1 MDSAHGQPRAPGR
14 LGDPSMYLA
23 TDPRTHPSLVE
34 KLRADKIEGSPTF
47 VAALSPDALLGE
59 VAAFTRTVED
69 YLEEYYTN
77 MDLSPMPGEGSHG
90 PIIRTEE
97 TIPSSH
103 SDASSSCTPRTMR
116 LIIHRP
122 DPATTPG
129 PLHTIIY
136 LHGGA
141 MVMLSATNPLHTAWA
156 RSLAATGLMVISP
169 DFRNVLAPNG
179 DLHPFPAG
187 LDDCVA
193 AVRWVAA
200 HRKELGIGQNSKLIL
215 QGESGGANL
224 ALATALRA
232 HREGWLPGAVVEI
245 THGYPWVL
253 GTQTKW
259 VPMGGPCQA
268 RVPMGNRKV

>member
-1 MDSAHGQPRAPGR
+1 MDSAHWQPRAPGR

-23 TDPRTHPSLVE
+23 TDPRTHPNLVE

-47 VAALSPDALLGE
+47 VAALPPDAPLGE

-97 TIPSSH
+97 TIPPSH
-103 SDASSSCTPRTMR
+103 NDASLSSSSCTPRTMR

-156 RSLAATGLMVISP
+156 RSLAAAVQPGRLRRVHHVV
-169 DFRNVLAPNG
+169 RQQLAQR
-179 DLHPFPAG
+179 
-187 LDDCVA
+187 A
-193 AVRWVAA
+193 AVRPRRRPRSQPPGLAVLGWGGGLAGTAAA
-200 HRKELGIGQNSKLIL
+200 HDYHQRAGPAAGP
-215 QGESGGANL
+215 GECLLSEAG
-224 ALATALRA
+224 R
-232 HREGWLPGAVVEI
+232 R
-245 THGYPWVL
+245 
-253 GTQTKW
+253 
-259 VPMGGPCQA
+259 
-268 RVPMGNRKV
+268 